1 VFDGFGTIEGL
12 ANAPIYKRQLQK
24 RYGGYIQGQY
34 YFSNQWFLSYVYGFS
49 KAYGVPMSRNQA
61 LFNFAAV
68 TNGYEYLTQFDQTK
82 MIQEHNLSL
91 WYRPIKNFKVGLGYS
106 YIRTDWF
113 QITTVGSRQTSVGE
127 NHRVQAAGIFYF

>member
-1 VFDGFGTIEGL
+1 MGRNTAL
-12 ANAPIYKRQLQK
+12 AA
-24 RYGGYIQGQY
+24 
-34 YFSNQWFLSYVYGFS
+34 FSG
-49 KAYGVPMSRNQA
+49 
-61 LFNFAAV
+61 AANP
-68 TNGYEYLTQFDQTK
+68 NGYEYLTAFDQTK

-91 WYRPIKNFKVGLGYS
+91 WYRPIKNFKFGLGYS